1 MHLGKKKKPHIF
13 FDNSTATMSLL
24 KCFPLNKSAIIL
36 YAAFLFIL
44 MRKNYNNARSYLVI

>member
-13 FDNSTATMSLL
+13 FDTSTATMSLL